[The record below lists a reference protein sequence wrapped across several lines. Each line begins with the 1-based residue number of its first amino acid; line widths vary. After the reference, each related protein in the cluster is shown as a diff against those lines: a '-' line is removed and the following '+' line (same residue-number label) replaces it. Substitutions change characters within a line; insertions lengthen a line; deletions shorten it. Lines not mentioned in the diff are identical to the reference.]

1 MKLTNYLQRPEYV
14 LRPTQIYRRIQRF
27 FNEST
32 NKFEDVLLPWNIKIA
47 IRPQDVIG
55 RSIWGMGIYDLSVTE
70 VLWRLIDRAE
80 TTIDIGA
87 NIGYMTSIMAKRVE
101 KKGSVYCFEPHPE
114 IYEELS
120 ENIKNW
126 QVSLGWHQIKARQI
140 ALSNKSGEGVLNI
153 PANFNQNRGTATL
166 FSSPEADHSQN
177 HANPS
182 SAYTVALST
191 LDELIENDRHIGVLK
206 IDVEGHELEVLQGA
220 SGLIK
225 SDRIRDIIFEEHT
238 NYPSAVTLF
247 LEEHGYTIFR
257 IGKSFWKPLV
267 KPPTTNQVNYL
278 SYWEPPSCLA
288 TKDPS
293 RVIKRMQKRGW
304 NSLAGKDRS

>member
-126 QVSLGWHQIKARQI
+126 QVSLGWHQI
-140 ALSNKSGEGVLNI
+140 
-153 PANFNQNRGTATL
+153 
-166 FSSPEADHSQN
+166 
-177 HANPS
+177 
-182 SAYTVALST
+182 
-191 LDELIENDRHIGVLK
+191 
-206 IDVEGHELEVLQGA
+206 
-220 SGLIK
+220 
-225 SDRIRDIIFEEHT
+225 
-238 NYPSAVTLF
+238 
-247 LEEHGYTIFR
+247 
-257 IGKSFWKPLV
+257 
-267 KPPTTNQVNYL
+267 
-278 SYWEPPSCLA
+278 
-288 TKDPS
+288 
-293 RVIKRMQKRGW
+293 
-304 NSLAGKDRS
+304 